1 MAETYSTLT
10 ALFADIAN
18 AIREKTGEANSIIA
32 DDFPDIIRNRLDIF
46 INPIKPDEGPYLTFS
61 SPNSFTLKVN
71 DTTKHWDGTL
81 EYSTD
86 TSSWS
91 IWDGVAP
98 LSSATSENNNVLHL
112 RGTNNTKITGH
123 SMDYKWV
130 LTGSNISCSGNI
142 ENLLDYAT
150 VQAGGHPTMAS
161 YCYYSMFEDCTNL
174 ITAPRLP
181 ATALNDNCYERIFRG
196 CTALTT
202 APELLPAMRLTR
214 SCYSEMFYGCTNLVT
229 APTLPATTLAEGCY
243 QDMFN
248 GCTSLV
254 TAPTVAQA
262 SPLLRYCLLLSWPPT
277 AISTCFTTVQA
288 SPPHQD
294 FQQPFQRA
302 AAMTTC
308 STAARASPLHLHF
321 PPQKWSITATVKCS
335 TIAQV

>member
-112 RGTNNTKITGH
+112 RGTGNTVITGT
-123 SMDYKWV
+123 SSTYNWV

-161 YCYYSMFEDCTNL
+161 YCYHSMFEGCESL

-181 ATALNDNCYERIFRG
+181 ATTLNDNCY
-196 CTALTT
+196 
-202 APELLPAMRLTR
+202 
-214 SCYSEMFYGCTNLVT
+214 
-229 APTLPATTLAEGCY
+229 
-243 QDMFN
+243 
-248 GCTSLV
+248 
-254 TAPTVAQA
+254 
-262 SPLLRYCLLLSWPPT
+262 
-277 AISTCFTTVQA
+277 
-288 SPPHQD
+288 
-294 FQQPFQRA
+294 
-302 AAMTTC
+302 
-308 STAARASPLHLHF
+308 
-321 PPQKWSITATVKCS
+321 
-335 TIAQV
+335 